1 MFLKKCEEF
10 SSQLKPHH
18 TATAR
23 LWHSECTGIIHRMTL
38 WFHLLGI
45 SQVAIKAW
53 MLLPS
58 IPTKMNPQLFEDP
71 QSNNSDSSN
80 DNESDNDSIGS
91 SSQSQEDEAAAGEGE
106 VKPVEKQLPTD
117 SKALLDRRRL
127 FESLKKRRE
136 DSVTPLPIGQV
147 GSKTKP
153 MKKQKRVR
161 KPKINP
167 PGNATA
173 RPPTTQ
179 PRSLPAPREPQRKPM
194 PYLHRVATD
203 PETLD
208 DVTTVR
214 IDLSQ
219 QEPLYQGLSK
229 SSLFAF
235 CLWCAR
241 DLLRKT
247 SEEPSQLGIW
257 RRRMSSV
264 VILQRIWRTR
274 SASRWPRFSTP
285 AAMPQD
291 ALERRRS
298 RLSWSG
304 GMLRLEK
311 VPWGVESSLKWFLVS
326 YSFVSLFRVRQVRAE
341 DEMGEQR
348 KHVACEISSSLFSFP
363 A

>member
-1 MFLKKCEEF
+1 
-10 SSQLKPHH
+10 
-18 TATAR
+18 
-23 LWHSECTGIIHRMTL
+23 
-38 WFHLLGI
+38 
-45 SQVAIKAW
+45 

-91 SSQSQEDEAAAGEGE
+91 SSQSQEDEAAAGEGEGEGE

-229 SSLFAF
+229 SSVCFL
-235 CLWCAR
+235 
-241 DLLRKT
+241 
-247 SEEPSQLGIW
+247 P
-257 RRRMSSV
+257 V
-264 VILQRIWRTR
+264 VCQRSFEKDIRGAI
-274 SASRWPRFSTP
+274 SAG
-285 AAMPQD
+285 D
-291 ALERRRS
+291 
-298 RLSWSG
+298 
-304 GMLRLEK
+304 LEK
-311 VPWGVESSLKWFLVS
+311 ANELSGHLAAYLEDQKRLKMAEILHASNHASGRTGKKKKPPKLKWGYV
-326 YSFVSLFRVRQVRAE
+326 E
-341 DEMGEQR
+341 T
-348 KHVACEISSSLFSFP
+348 
-363 A
+363 